1 MRILRPP
8 PSPDEA
14 PMLALRII
22 AVLLIIAS
30 TWALAEGGFS
40 YTKDSKDVKLGP
52 IELAVKEKE
61 NVAVPK
67 WAAFAGIGVG
77 VVLLVLRKPKG

>member
-1 MRILRPP
+1 
-8 PSPDEA
+8 
-14 PMLALRII
+14 MLALRII

-30 TWALAEGGFS
+30 TWALAEGGFR

-61 NVAVPK
+61 NVTVPK
-67 WAAFAGIGVG
+67 WAAITGIGVG
-77 VVLLVLRKPKG
+77 VLLLVLGKPRS

>member
-1 MRILRPP
+1 
-8 PSPDEA
+8 
-14 PMLALRII
+14 MLVLRIV
-22 AVLLIIAS
+22 AVILIIAS